1 MFLTI
6 AKEIA
11 LPPIS
16 ILLEEDVPSKELII
30 VVIIGRIISLFVVN
44 DVEKLPGPLF

>member
-1 MFLTI
+1 MI
-6 AKEIA
+6 AEEIA
-11 LPPIS
+11 LPAIS
-16 ILLEEDVPSKELII
+16 ILLEEEVPSKGLII